1 MRGSI
6 VRITRER
13 SISVRL
19 PNDILIVFAEPADHR
34 AGLDDVMSFSN
45 LALDADV
52 LVTNVTQGVSFTIN
66 LPAMDVHDLRL
77 PMRHGYSRTPSPLR
91 LMSE

>member
-1 MRGSI
+1 MQGSV

-19 PNDILIVFAEPADHR
+19 PNDILIVFAEPVDHR
-34 AGLDDVMSFSN
+34 ARLDDVMSFSN
-45 LALDADV
+45 LALDAEV
-52 LVTNVTQGVSFTIN
+52 SVTNVTQGITFTIN

-77 PMRHGYSRTPSPLR
+77 PMRHGSARTPSPLR

>member
-1 MRGSI
+1 MQGSI

-19 PNDILIVFAEPADHR
+19 PNDILIVFAEPVDHR
-34 AGLDDVMSFSN
+34 ASLDDVMSFSN

-52 LVTNVTQGVSFTIN
+52 SVTNVTLGVTFTIK
-66 LPAMDVHDLRL
+66 LHAMDVHDLRL
-77 PMRHGYSRTPSPLR
+77 PMRHGTSRTPSALR